1 ASMGRQVEEHI
12 REMTRTK
19 QLRIAGPGC
28 TALMIPRTGLNIGDA
43 NLMARPGNLAFL
55 SQSGALSSAIL
66 DWSLRENVG
75 FSYFVSIESLVDIDW
90 GDLISY
96 VGNDHHTR
104 SIVIHM
110 ESIGH
115 ARSFLSAAREI
126 AVRKPLIL
134 IRPGRSQAAAFATS
148 FHTGQEPEDDEVL
161 NAIFR
166 RCGVL
171 RVNSIAE
178 LFYMAEVLA
187 KQPRPKGPRL
197 CIISNAI

>member
-1 ASMGRQVEEHI
+1 
-12 REMTRTK
+12 
-19 QLRIAGPGC
+19 
-28 TALMIPRTGLNIGDA
+28 
-43 NLMARPGNLAFL
+43 
-55 SQSGALSSAIL
+55 SSDL
-66 DWSLRENVG
+66 
-75 FSYFVSIESLVDIDW
+75 IESLVDIDW

-197 CIISNAI
+197 CIISNAIGPTLLATDRSEEHTSELQSREKL

>member
-1 ASMGRQVEEHI
+1 
-12 REMTRTK
+12 
-19 QLRIAGPGC
+19 
-28 TALMIPRTGLNIGDA
+28 
-43 NLMARPGNLAFL
+43 
-55 SQSGALSSAIL
+55 
-66 DWSLRENVG
+66 
-75 FSYFVSIESLVDIDW
+75 
-90 GDLISY
+90 
-96 VGNDHHTR
+96 
-104 SIVIHM
+104 
-110 ESIGH
+110 
-115 ARSFLSAAREI
+115 REI

-197 CIISNAI
+197 CIISNAIGPTLLASDGLLTGGGELAHLEPETNEPLQSVVDSRWEAGNPIILGPSWPQ